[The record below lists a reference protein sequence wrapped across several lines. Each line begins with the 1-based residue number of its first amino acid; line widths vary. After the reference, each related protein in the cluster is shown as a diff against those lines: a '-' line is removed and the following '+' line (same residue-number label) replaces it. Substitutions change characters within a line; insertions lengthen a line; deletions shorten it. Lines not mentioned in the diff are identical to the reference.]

1 MIALPFSAAE
11 QARPNL
17 TAPMAALRLPD
28 SLPEPGLLV
37 GWSLERQHPR
47 TPFGFSFGPPE
58 TSPET
63 GYIDPILLNGEGHLI
78 TVAPTGAGK
87 GVGCIIPAVLRH
99 QGPIIVIDPKGEN
112 AMVTAK
118 RRRALGDQVVILDPM
133 GVTDQPADR
142 FNPLDL
148 IQPDQLSGVD
158 DAAALVAALLPENL
172 AGDKNEYWISR
183 ARQLL
188 LACLLHVVTDLPKEK
203 RTLTELR
210 RIVNTMAADQEAGAR
225 RLEGS
230 RHPEARL
237 IAENLRI
244 GARETLGGIISFAQE
259 GVDFLRG
266 PQLQAAVEATSFPL
280 EGVTRGD
287 PLSIYLVVPPHML
300 VSHGRFLRL
309 WISGLLTLVM
319 RRRARPARPTL
330 FILDE
335 AAQLGTLD
343 ELRVAV
349 TLLRGYGLQ
358 TWSFWQDV
366 SQLQALYPRDWQT
379 MVNNCKVFQAFG
391 ANNLAA
397 AKQMAD
403 VVGFISGEAMLALD
417 QDEMLLQIA
426 GDEAVV
432 AQLPN
437 YLTDPAFA
445 GQFSINP
452 IFDADRDPVPARK
465 SLKEYLRPGRRQE
478 SDQALEFGLGVNPVD
493 QMISERIIDVIG
505 S

>member
-1 MIALPFSAAE
+1 
-11 QARPNL
+11 
-17 TAPMAALRLPD
+17 
-28 SLPEPGLLV
+28 
-37 GWSLERQHPR
+37 
-47 TPFGFSFGPPE
+47 
-58 TSPET
+58 
-63 GYIDPILLNGEGHLI
+63 
-78 TVAPTGAGK
+78 
-87 GVGCIIPAVLRH
+87 
-99 QGPIIVIDPKGEN
+99 
-112 AMVTAK
+112 MVTAE
-118 RRRALGDQVVILDPM
+118 RRRALGQQVVVLDPM
-133 GVTDQPADR
+133 GITDQPADR

-148 IQPDQLSGVD
+148 IQPDEISGVD

-230 RHPEARL
+230 RHPEGRS

-259 GVDFLRG
+259 GVAFLRG

-287 PLSIYLVVPPHML
+287 PLSIYIVVPPHML

-391 ANNLAA
+391 ANNS
-397 AKQMAD
+397 
-403 VVGFISGEAMLALD
+403 GSSGE
-417 QDEMLLQIA
+417 
-426 GDEAVV
+426 
-432 AQLPN
+432 
-437 YLTDPAFA
+437 TD
-445 GQFSINP
+445 GGCRGLHLWRS
-452 IFDADRDPVPARK
+452 DARTR
-465 SLKEYLRPGRRQE
+465 SG
-478 SDQALEFGLGVNPVD
+478 
-493 QMISERIIDVIG
+493 
-505 S
+505 